1 MPKILVNYK
10 YNKKTDTYSLLEGE
24 VVFADMPVAV
34 MDMGA
39 EYESVLIV
47 PMNNVN
53 TVVDKEEYLK
63 HNKLF
68 KLSVADSEGTVV
80 EDPNGAAIYLPI
92 ETDISKLKF
101 INGQLVMVDEEE
113 NKEGE

>member
-10 YNKKTDTYSLLEGE
+10 YNKKTDTYSLLEGD

-39 EYESVLIV
+39 EYESILVV

-53 TVVDKEEYLK
+53 TIVDKEEYLK

-68 KLSVADSEGTVV
+68 KLSVTDSEGTVA
-80 EDPNGAAIYLPI
+80 EDPNGTPIYLPK

-101 INGQLVMVDEEE
+101 INGQLVLVDEEE

>member
-10 YNKKTDTYSLLEGE
+10 YNKKNDTYSILEGE

-39 EYESVLIV
+39 EYESILVV
-47 PMNNVN
+47 PMDNVN

-63 HNKLF
+63 VNKLF

-80 EDPNGAAIYLPI
+80 EDPNGAPIYLPK

-101 INGQLVMVDEEE
+101 INGQLVFVDEEE
-113 NKEGE
+113 IKEGE